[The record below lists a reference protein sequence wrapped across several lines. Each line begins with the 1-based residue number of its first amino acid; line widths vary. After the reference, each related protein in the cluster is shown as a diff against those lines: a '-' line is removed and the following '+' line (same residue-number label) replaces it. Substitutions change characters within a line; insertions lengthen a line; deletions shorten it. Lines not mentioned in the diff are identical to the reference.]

1 VETHVTPLGICEWLQ
16 STPLASMIQESAY
29 GFPIVVA
36 AHLLGLT
43 LSVGTLLWVDLR
55 LIGVALRPLRV
66 SEVYRGL
73 APWFFAGFAMMLVT
87 GATLF
92 TAYATLAYGNIFFRV
107 KIAAIALAGANAVV
121 LHFVTQRTSAQWDD
135 AARPPIGAR
144 VAGLV
149 SILLWV
155 TVMLA
160 GRMMSYTMFSAAPT
174 P

>member
-1 VETHVTPLGICEWLQ
+1 MSLLAICEWLE

-36 AHLLGLT
+36 LHLFGLT

-55 LIGVALRPLRV
+55 LLGVAVRRLRV

-73 APWFFAGFAMMLVT
+73 APWFLAGFAMMLTT

-92 TAYATLAYGNIFFRV
+92 TAYATLAYENAFFRI
-107 KIAAIALAGANAVV
+107 KMSAIALAGANAAV
-121 LHFVTQRTSAQWDD
+121 LHFATQRTSAQWDD
-135 AARPPIGAR
+135 ATRPPIAAR
-144 VAGLV
+144 AAGLI
-149 SILLWV
+149 SIVLWV
-155 TVMLA
+155 AVMLA

>member
-1 VETHVTPLGICEWLQ
+1 MTLLGICEWLA

-36 AHLLGLT
+36 LHLFGLT

-55 LIGVALRPLRV
+55 LLGVALGHLRI

-73 APWFFAGFAMMLVT
+73 APWFFAGFAVMLVT

-92 TAYATLAYGNIFFRV
+92 TAYATLAYGNVFFRV
-107 KIAAIALAGANAVV
+107 KLAAIALAGTNAAV
-121 LHFVTQRTSAQWDD
+121 LHFATQRTSAEWDD

-144 VAGLV
+144 AAGLI
-149 SILLWV
+149 SIILWV
-155 TVMLA
+155 AVMLA

>member
-1 VETHVTPLGICEWLQ
+1 MTLLGICEWLE
-16 STPLASMIQESAY
+16 STRLASVIQESAY

-36 AHLLGLT
+36 AHLFGLT

-55 LIGVALRPLRV
+55 LLGVALRPLRV

-73 APWFFAGFAMMLVT
+73 APWFLAGFATMLVT

-92 TAYATLAYGNIFFRV
+92 TAYATLAYGNVFFRV
-107 KIAAIALAGANAVV
+107 KLAAIALAGANAAW
-121 LHFVTQRTSAQWDD
+121 LHFATQRTSAEWDG

-144 VAGLV
+144 AAGLT

-155 TVMLA
+155 AVMLA